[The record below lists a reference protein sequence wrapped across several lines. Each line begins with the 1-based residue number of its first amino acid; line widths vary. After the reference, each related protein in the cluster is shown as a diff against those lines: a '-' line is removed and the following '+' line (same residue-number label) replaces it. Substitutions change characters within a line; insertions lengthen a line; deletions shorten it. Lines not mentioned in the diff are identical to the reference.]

1 MDAVTAFAPY
11 ELVPGDEASGLLVIA
26 DHAMNLLPPA
36 YGTLGLAAGEIE
48 RHIGYDI
55 GVAEMTRA
63 FARHAGAPALLA
75 RFSRLLIDANR
86 GEDDPTL
93 VMRLSDGAIVPGNA
107 RVDAVERARR
117 IALYHRPYH
126 DAIAATLDRLLA
138 AGRPPVIVSLHSF
151 TPVWSGAPR
160 PWQVGVLWD
169 NDPRLPLPL
178 IARLRAVGWQV
189 GDNEPYDGALAN
201 DTLFRHGTA
210 RGFAHVL
217 IEVRQDLIAEP
228 AAAAAWG
235 ERLWAALADL
245 VDRPEV
251 RAVGQFGSR
260 TGPIG

>member
-151 TPVWSGAPR
+151 TPVWRGAPR

-178 IARLRAVGWQV
+178 IARLRAAGWQV
-189 GDNEPYDGALAN
+189 GDNEPYDGALRG
-201 DTLFRHGTA
+201 DTMFRHCMKPGI
-210 RGFAHVL
+210 AHAL
-217 IEVRQDLIAEP
+217 IEIRQDEIGDADGIARW
-228 AAAAAWG
+228 AD
-235 ERLWAALADL
+235 RLAPIFARLNADEALHTY
-245 VDRPEV
+245 EIHS
-251 RAVGQFGSR
+251 SR
-260 TGPIG
+260 TGPY